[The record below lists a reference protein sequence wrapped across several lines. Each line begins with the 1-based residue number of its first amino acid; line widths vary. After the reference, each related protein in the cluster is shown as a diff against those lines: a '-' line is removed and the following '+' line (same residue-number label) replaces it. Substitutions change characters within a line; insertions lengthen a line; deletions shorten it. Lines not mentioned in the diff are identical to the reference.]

1 MQTTI
6 EFMQDSARLAG
17 FGNGYNK
24 MIEDG
29 IKAGQPTIELPHA
42 SKNYPDGS
50 VMLWQPKLT
59 EQEKNPGRYNFGY
72 TATLAH
78 GDKEPVQQY
87 FPSFKKTGATL
98 EQSKMLL
105 QGATVLVTDWDNK
118 KNAKRTVFAKLDLST
133 HPKPGENHSVQ
144 RINGADLDIGILYS
158 KEKIVSKQ
166 DEKDRHLREL
176 QQGQKI
182 DVTIKDNST
191 GQPLFIPASLQ
202 FNLINE
208 GNVPKLAMNV
218 IDADGVILRS
228 PSIEPN
234 QSVTQTKGL
243 VVGQQENANLPES
256 LLKVLGIQKADEE
269 GAKEKQKQ
277 TGGKKRSAA

>member
-17 FGNGYNK
+17 FNNDYNK
-24 MIEDG
+24 LIEDG
-29 IKAGQPTIELPHA
+29 IKAGKPTIDLPHA
-42 SKNYPDGS
+42 TKPYPDGS
-50 VMLWQPKLT
+50 FMLWQPKLV

-72 TATLAH
+72 TATLAQ

-118 KNAKRTVFAKLDLST
+118 KNAKRTVFAKLDLSN

-144 RINGADLDIGILYS
+144 RINSADLDIGILYS
-158 KEKIVSKQ
+158 KEKIVAKPE
-166 DEKDRHLREL
+166 EKDRHLKDL
-176 QQGQKI
+176 QQGRMI
-182 DVTIKDNST
+182 DVTIRDNST
-191 GQPLFIPASLQ
+191 GQPLFIPISLQ
-202 FNLINE
+202 FNLTNE

-218 IDADGVILRS
+218 MDADGVLLRS
-228 PSIEPN
+228 PSIEAN
-234 QSVTQTKGL
+234 QTQTQTKGL
-243 VVGQQENANLPES
+243 VVGQQDNAQLPDS
-256 LLKVLGIQKADEE
+256 LLKFLGKQQATEE
-269 GAKEKQKQ
+269 TSKETHK
-277 TGGKKRSAA
+277 TPRKKTA

>member
-72 TATLAH
+72 TATLAQ
-78 GDKEPVQQY
+78 GEKEPVQQY
-87 FPSFKKTGATL
+87 FPSFKKTGANL
-98 EQSKMLL
+98 EQSKLLL
-105 QGATVLVTDWDNK
+105 QGATVLITDWDNK

-144 RINGADLDIGILYS
+144 RINSADLDIGILYS
-158 KEKIVSKQ
+158 KESVVAKPE
-166 DEKDRHLREL
+166 EKDRHLRDL
-176 QQGQKI
+176 QQGRMI
-182 DVTIKDNST
+182 DVTIRDNST
-191 GQPLFIPASLQ
+191 GKPLFIPASLQ
-202 FNLINE
+202 FNLTNE

-218 IDADGVILRS
+218 IDADGVLLRA
-228 PSIEPN
+228 PSIEAN
-234 QSVTQTKGL
+234 QTQIQTKGL
-243 VVGQQENANLPES
+243 VVGQTENAQLPDS
-256 LLKVLGIQKADEE
+256 LLKLLGKQPGGEE
-269 GAKEKQKQ
+269 TQKEKQK
-277 TGGKKRSAA
+277 TPPRKKTA